1 MHNFGRMDPLDLSKQ
16 PPRLPRTEIDG
27 IIFLPRS
34 IDKARAYLDGGNRNG
49 YNIPGVTGGMLERFG
64 ISNDDFVAAVGVAS
78 NDADVVAFVRRH
90 ASQRTV
96 DEWNAFVEAR
106 EPRGNRNLPE
116 VLEIYPWLKEHPGL
130 RLVLDILAED
140 DRRIF
145 AH

>member
-1 MHNFGRMDPLDLSKQ
+1 MEPLDLSKQ
-16 PPRLPRTEIDG
+16 PPRLPRAELDG

-34 IDKARAYLDGGNRNG
+34 IDKARAYLAGGNRNG

-64 ISNDDFVAAVGVAS
+64 ISNDDFVAAVSTAS
-78 NDADVVAFVRRH
+78 SDADVVAYVRLH
-90 ASQRTV
+90 ASQSTV
-96 DEWNAFVEAR
+96 DQWNAWVKDR

-116 VLEIYPWLKEHPGL
+116 VLEIYPWLTELPDL
-130 RLVLDILAED
+130 TLVLDILAED